1 MRYTFNLK
9 KAYDD
14 FHLYNGYTVYGRG
27 ERPRSEYVSPYKENR
42 YIPEHNITR
51 RMCYN
56 KLGQYEDIDESP
68 EHLAKIKKILEIIKN
83 KKVDVALFEYV
94 QTDVHPLE
102 VYNRCYRKEWKLT
115 QEEYDLIKEYLN
127 NDYTPNNM

>member
-56 KLGQYEDIDESP
+56 KLGQYEDVDESP
-68 EHLAKIKKILEIIKN
+68 EHLAKIKKTLEIIKN
-83 KKVDVALFEYV
+83 KKVNVMLFISLK
-94 QTDVHPLE
+94 DIGLE
-102 VYNRCYRKEWKLT
+102 KYNICFEAKEHQLT
-115 QEEYDLIKEYLN
+115 EEEWNLLKEQLN
-127 NDYTPNNM
+127 NEIH